1 MLTTENTFKDY
12 PDIVSLKDL
21 MAMLHIGRSKACN
34 LLRTE
39 IPSIRIGCTHKIP
52 KVNIIDY
59 INKKSIKNQE

>member
-1 MLTTENTFKDY
+1 MLTKENSFTEY

-34 LLRTE
+34 LLRND

-52 KVNIIDY
+52 KINIIDY
-59 INKKSIKNQE
+59 INKKSVEK